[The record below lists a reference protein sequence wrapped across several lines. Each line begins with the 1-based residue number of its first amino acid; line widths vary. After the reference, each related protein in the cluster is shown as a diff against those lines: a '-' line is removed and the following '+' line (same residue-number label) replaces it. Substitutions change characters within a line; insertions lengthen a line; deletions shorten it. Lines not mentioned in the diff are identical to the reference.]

1 MVKAK
6 ILGLAGKAIFIL
18 MKQVAAC
25 MPAIQNPG
33 WIVSHHPVFD
43 DERGYRCLGVSREQD
58 VMPQAK
64 THNEVKL
71 CILTIEYFS
80 LGNWVAGCIRIIA

>member
-1 MVKAK
+1 
-6 ILGLAGKAIFIL
+6 
-18 MKQVAAC
+18 
-25 MPAIQNPG
+25 MP
-33 WIVSHHPVFD
+33 H
-43 DERGYRCLGVSREQD
+43 
-58 VMPQAK
+58 AK

>member
-1 MVKAK
+1 
-6 ILGLAGKAIFIL
+6 
-18 MKQVAAC
+18 MKQMAAC

-43 DERGYRCLGVSREQD
+43 DECGYRCLGVSREQD
-58 VMPQAK
+58 VMPHAK